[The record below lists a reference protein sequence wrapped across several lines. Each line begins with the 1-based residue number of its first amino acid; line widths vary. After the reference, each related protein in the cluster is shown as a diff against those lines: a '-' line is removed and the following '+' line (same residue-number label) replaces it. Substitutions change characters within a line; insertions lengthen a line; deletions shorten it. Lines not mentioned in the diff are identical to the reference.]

1 MARPQKNNL
10 DYFSHDKDMRNDLKI
25 KALRRKF
32 SHKGYSIYV
41 MMLEHLSD
49 CEYLQ
54 YEWNDLSIELLTPD
68 FDVDANELKEI
79 INYCTFLKLFQVEEG
94 IIFSDKFYQRNQD
107 VLNTRKGF
115 SLINSPLSVLKRN
128 KLPDNGVN
136 QELTIVNSELI
147 HKEKESKLKESKLKE
162 STEKKNKEKQSKG
175 ENKEDKLVNI
185 MKQIIEDGYITEEEV
200 REWRINDTRDK
211 LNIMFK
217 DYSNWEADFTR
228 LRFDDFI
235 YNISLNSKV
244 AIDYKLHALLKAH
257 QLL

>member
-68 FDVDANELKEI
+68 FDVDGDELKEI
-79 INYCTFLKLFQVEEG
+79 INYCIFLKLFHVEEG
-94 IIFSDKFYQRNQD
+94 IIFSEKFYQRNQD

-115 SLINSPLSVLKRN
+115 SLINSPLNVLKRN
-128 KLPDNGVN
+128 KPSDNVVN
-136 QELTIVNSELI
+136 QELTIVNEELI
-147 HKEKESKLKESKLKE
+147 HKEKESILKENKGEE
-162 STEKKNKEKQSKG
+162 STVQQNTLHQYEKNILKN
-175 ENKEDKLVNI
+175 I
-185 MKQIIEDGYITEEEV
+185 
-200 REWRINDTRDK
+200 INDLLVPDNVKYSFECMVDGASTTTQREK
-211 LNIMFK
+211 VFEYETTLNEIPGIKQFLQTFK
-217 DYSNWEADFTR
+217 Y
-228 LRFDDFI
+228 
-235 YNISLNSKV
+235 
-244 AIDYKLHALLKAH
+244 
-257 QLL
+257 

>member
-68 FDVDANELKEI
+68 FDVDGDELKEI
-79 INYCTFLKLFQVEEG
+79 INYCIFLKLFHVEEG
-94 IIFSDKFYQRNQD
+94 IIFSEKFYLRNQD

-128 KLPDNGVN
+128 KPSDNVVN
-136 QELTIVNSELI
+136 QELTIVNRELI
-147 HKEKESKLKESKLKE
+147 HKEKESILKENKGEE
-162 STEKKNKEKQSKG
+162 STEQNTKVQQNTLHQYEKNILK
-175 ENKEDKLVNI
+175 NI
-185 MKQIIEDGYITEEEV
+185 
-200 REWRINDTRDK
+200 INDLLVPEDIKYCFECMVDGASTPKQRDK
-211 LNIMFK
+211 VFEYETTLNEIPGIKQFLQTFK
-217 DYSNWEADFTR
+217 Y
-228 LRFDDFI
+228 
-235 YNISLNSKV
+235 
-244 AIDYKLHALLKAH
+244 
-257 QLL
+257 

>member
-25 KALRRKF
+25 MALRRKF
-32 SHKGYSIYV
+32 SHKGYSVYV

-68 FDVDANELKEI
+68 FDVDGDELKEI
-79 INYCTFLKLFQVEEG
+79 INYCIFLKLFQVEEG

-128 KLPDNGVN
+128 KLSDNGVN
-136 QELTIVNSELI
+136 QELTIVNEELI
-147 HKEKESKLKESKLKE
+147 HKEKESILKENKGEE
-162 STEKKNKEKQSKG
+162 STEQNNTVNESTVQQNTLHQYQRTMLKN
-175 ENKEDKLVNI
+175 I
-185 MKQIIEDGYITEEEV
+185 
-200 REWRINDTRDK
+200 INDLSVPDNVKYSFECMIDGASTPTQRERVFEYETT
-211 LNIMFK
+211 LNKIPGIKQFLETVK
-217 DYSNWEADFTR
+217 Y
-228 LRFDDFI
+228 
-235 YNISLNSKV
+235 
-244 AIDYKLHALLKAH
+244 
-257 QLL
+257 

>member
-68 FDVDANELKEI
+68 FDVDSDELKEI
-79 INYCTFLKLFQVEEG
+79 INYCIFLKLFQVEEG

-136 QELTIVNSELI
+136 QELTIVNEELI
-147 HKEKESKLKESKLKE
+147 HKEKNSKLKD
-162 STEKKNKEKQSKG
+162 NKEKESK
-175 ENKEDKLVNI
+175 EQDSKEEETKRKYIISQEIKSIFKDIPNIIKLVECND
-185 MKQIIEDGYITEEEV
+185 MDAIERKDRFLFNTHYNLITEYQS
-200 REWRINDTRDK
+200 IK
-211 LNIMFK
+211 L
-217 DYSNWEADFTR
+217 
-228 LRFDDFI
+228 
-235 YNISLNSKV
+235 
-244 AIDYKLHALLKAH
+244 
-257 QLL
+257 